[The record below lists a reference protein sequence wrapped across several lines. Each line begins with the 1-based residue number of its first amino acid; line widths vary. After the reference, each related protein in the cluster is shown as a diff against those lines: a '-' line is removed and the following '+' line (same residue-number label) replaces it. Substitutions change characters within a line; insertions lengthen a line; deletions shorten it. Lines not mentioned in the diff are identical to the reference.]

1 MAEGFDIDHLAK
13 LARLDLTAAEKA
25 LYSTQL
31 NSILGHFRALAEADL
46 PASIDDARVVRE
58 AALRD
63 TNRKVARRRLRS
75 EMDAR
80 GVNECIKL
88 GLAREALFL
97 SSPLAERLGAALGRG
112 GSVKWKV
119 EPTPSWL
126 STLTAPSCASTKVL
140 TMARPRPE

>member
-58 AALRD
+58 AALRAD
-63 TNRKVARRRLRS
+63 VPGPS
-75 EMDAR
+75 
-80 GVNECIKL
+80 
-88 GLAREALFL
+88 
-97 SSPLAERLGAALGRG
+97 LGADAVTRLAPAARDGQI
-112 GSVKWKV
+112 SV
-119 EPTPSWL
+119 
-126 STLTAPSCASTKVL
+126 
-140 TMARPRPE
+140 PRVVDDEA